1 MNLGA
6 MNLNLNLPGT
16 IGSAAGGAGNN
27 LHLSDL
33 PGVSINSLERK
44 TSFYHFLKP
53 IDFLILM
60 IDFSRC

>member
-44 TSFYHFLKP
+44 TLFYHF
-53 IDFLILM
+53 
-60 IDFSRC
+60 